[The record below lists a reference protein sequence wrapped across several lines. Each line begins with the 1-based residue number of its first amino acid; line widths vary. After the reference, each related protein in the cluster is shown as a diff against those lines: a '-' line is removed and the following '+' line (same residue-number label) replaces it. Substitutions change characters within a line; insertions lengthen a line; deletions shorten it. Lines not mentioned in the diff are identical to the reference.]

1 MHFEL
6 CAIIYSDRKLAQSV
20 SNDLDKRFKFSF
32 ISVEV
37 FSRQHVKR
45 DNWDVKFSYPMKEL
59 VNLFRSSLVAVCR
72 GGSGLFG
79 PPTVAIQYHSNVAWK
94 LGTKKTTC
102 EPTLIIPVNDVWRS
116 HCSERKRCHRLG
128 RPSVRGQC
136 RVLALLVLAY
146 PDSQDIF
153 CVKALFG

>member
-1 MHFEL
+1 
-6 CAIIYSDRKLAQSV
+6 
-20 SNDLDKRFKFSF
+20 
-32 ISVEV
+32 
-37 FSRQHVKR
+37 
-45 DNWDVKFSYPMKEL
+45 MKEL

-72 GGSGLFG
+72 EGYGLFV

-94 LGTKKTTC
+94 LCTKKNKSQH
-102 EPTLIIPVNDVWRS
+102 TLIISLNDVWGS